1 MLLKV
6 MNKPIIIYFA
16 SSNKDKLTEIKSIL
30 LQNRLS
36 KNIRVTLA
44 PKGFSVNEN
53 SNTFIGNAA
62 KKAKTL
68 SKKLKV
74 YAFSDDSGI
83 EVFALDRKPG
93 VKSARFFRNGK
104 GLLEIVEKV
113 KYRKNKKCCFTCA
126 IVFSSPKGKVLFKT
140 QKSWFGMVSEKP
152 KGKNGFGYDP
162 IFIVPGVNKTSAQ
175 ISSRLKNKISHR
187 AMAVASFVKWINES
201 YKHLTK

>member
-1 MLLKV
+1 M
-6 MNKPIIIYFA
+6 
-16 SSNKDKLTEIKSIL
+16 TEIKSIL
-30 LQNRLS
+30 LQNKLS
-36 KNIRVTLA
+36 KNVRVTLA

-83 EVFALDRKPG
+83 EVFSLGRKPG
-93 VKSARFFRNGK
+93 IKSARFFRKGK

-113 KYRKNKKCCFTCA
+113 KHKKNKKCCFTCA
-126 IVFSSPKGKVLFKT
+126 IVFSSPSGEVLFKT
-140 QKSWFGMVSEKP
+140 QKSWFGKVSEKP

-162 IFIVPGVNKTSAQ
+162 IFVIPEINKTSAQ
-175 ISSRLKNKISHR
+175 ISSGLKNKISHR
-187 AMAVASFVKWINES
+187 GLAVASFVRWLNKS